1 MHAFDRVTDYM
12 EPDERDDEWDIW
24 DQVDEAYDRW
34 KEEETEWD
42 N

>member
-1 MHAFDRVTDYM
+1 MHAFDRICDYM
-12 EPDERDDEWDIW
+12 EPDERDDEGDIW
-24 DQVDEAYDRW
+24 DQADEAYDRW